1 MKHFYFIGIG
11 GTAMAGVAA
20 ALKQQGHHVAGVDN
34 GVYPPMSDFL
44 AAQDITYHEQFDAA
58 NVAALQA
65 DTVVVIGNAMS
76 RGNAEVEAVLNRRL
90 SFTSL
95 AALVGEH
102 LIAGNTSIVI
112 AGTHGKSTTSSL
124 AAWVL
129 ESAARAPGFLIGGI
143 PENFGQGCRPARTG
157 GVFVTEGDEYDTAFF
172 DKRSKFVHY
181 RPDVAVINNVE
192 FDHADIFDSL
202 EHVKRSFRQF
212 VNLVPGNGVLIV
224 NGDDSNAMDVVKD
237 AHTGIV
243 TFGMGSMC
251 NLVGG
256 DIRFVEGNTSFTLS
270 DKRSSHRHRF
280 TIPLAG
286 DFNVRNAMAAIAVA
300 RHLGIGD
307 EEIQQGFSTFL
318 SIRRRMEVIAEIN
331 GITLIDD
338 FAHHPTA
345 LRLTLTALREKYAGR
360 RLIACFEPRSNTTT
374 RNIYQ
379 KEITEALALADVA
392 VIGAIDRPH
401 RYAESERLSPDWV
414 AADLNAQGVIARAI
428 PDPAEMVEWVASVMR
443 PGDVIA
449 LCSNGKFGGAHAS
462 LRDRI
467 AAQSSHTAESGS
479 L

>member
-20 ALKQQGHHVAGVDN
+20 ALRQQGHGVSGVDN

-44 AAQDITYHEQFDAA
+44 AAQGISWHQQFDAA
-58 NVAALQA
+58 NVSALEA
-65 DTVVVIGNAMS
+65 GTTVVIGNAMS
-76 RGNAEVEAVLNRRL
+76 RGNAEVEEVLNRRL
-90 SFTSL
+90 PYTSL

-102 LIAGNTSIVI
+102 LIAGNSSVVI

-124 AAWVL
+124 MAWVL
-129 ESAARAPGFLIGGI
+129 ESAGRVPGFLIGGI
-143 PENFGQGCRPARTG
+143 PENFGQGCRPSPAG

-212 VNLVPGNGVLIV
+212 VNLVPGNGVLLV
-224 NGDDSNAMDVVKD
+224 NGDDANAMDVVRE
-237 AHTGIV
+237 AHTEVV
-243 TFGMGSMC
+243 TFGLGASC
-251 NLVGG
+251 HLVAG
-256 DIRFVEGNTSFTLS
+256 DIRFVEGHTAFTVT
-270 DKRSSHRHRF
+270 DKRTSHKHRF
-280 TIPLAG
+280 TTSLAG
-286 DFNVRNAMAAIAVA
+286 EFNVRNTLAVIAAA
-300 RHLGIGD
+300 RRIGIGD
-307 EEIQQGFSTFL
+307 EEIQTAFSSFL
-318 SIRRRMEVIAEIN
+318 SIRRRMEVIAEAN

-345 LRLTLTALREKYAGR
+345 LRLTLTALREKYTGR
-360 RLIACFEPRSNTTT
+360 RLVACFEPRSNTTT
-374 RNIYQ
+374 RCIYQ

-401 RYAESERLSPDWV
+401 RYAEHERLSPERV
-414 AADLNAQGVIARAI
+414 ARELEVLGVIARAI
-428 PDPAEMVEWVASVMR
+428 PDPAEMVEGVAEVMQ

-449 LCSNGKFGGAHAS
+449 LCSNGKFGGAHQL
-462 LRDRI
+462 LRERI
-467 AAQSSHTAESGS
+467 SA
-479 L
+479 

>member
-1 MKHFYFIGIG
+1 MKQLYFIGIG

-20 ALKQQGHHVAGVDN
+20 ALKQEGYDVSGVDN
-34 GVYPPMSDFL
+34 GVYPPMSTFL
-44 AAQDITYHEQFDAA
+44 AEQGVIYHEQFDTAHIE
-58 NVAALQA
+58 ALPM
-65 DTVVVIGNAMS
+65 DTLIVIGNAMS

-90 SFTSL
+90 AFISL
-95 AALVGEH
+95 AGLVGEH
-102 LIAGNTSIVI
+102 LINGNTSVVI

-129 ESAARAPGFLIGGI
+129 ESAARTPGFLIGGI
-143 PENFGQGCRPARTG
+143 PENFGQGCRPAPAG
-157 GVFVTEGDEYDTAFF
+157 SVFVTEGDEYDTAFF

-212 VNLVPGNGVLIV
+212 VNLVPGNGMLIV
-224 NGDDSNAMDVVKD
+224 NGDDANTMDIVTE
-237 AHTGIV
+237 AQPSLV
-243 TFGMGSMC
+243 TFGFGSTC
-251 NLVGG
+251 DLVGSG
-256 DIRFVEGNTSFTLS
+256 IHLLEGQTAFTVT
-270 DKRSSHRHRF
+270 DQKRGHEQRF

-286 DFNVRNAMAAIAVA
+286 DFNVRNAMAVIAVA
-300 RHLGIGD
+300 RHLGLSD
-307 EEIQQGFSTFL
+307 MEIQHGFSTFR
-318 SIRRRMEVIAEIN
+318 SIRRRMEVIAENN

-345 LRLTLTALREKYAGR
+345 LRLLLTALRERYTGR

-379 KEITEALALADVA
+379 DEITEALAIADIA

-401 RYAESERLSPDWV
+401 RYAVNERLSPERV
-414 AADLNAQGVIARAI
+414 AADLEARGLTARAI
-428 PDPAEMVEWVASVMR
+428 PDPSEMVDWVASVMR

-449 LCSNGKFGGAHAS
+449 LCSNGKFGGAHKL
-462 LRDRI
+462 LRDKLK
-467 AAQSSHTAESGS
+467 G
-479 L
+479 